1 MKMLLLLLLVSV
13 SQHASALEVYEGVES
28 VLLTCKA
35 PSVPFDPTLVWT
47 RHDLDL
53 PIVHERNDAGDELT
67 DQNQRYRRRTS
78 MKTDSLQTGDFSLTL
93 RNPITSDSGT
103 YTCTVT
109 AFGNTR
115 TLTAVELQVKVSHQ
129 VFTLEVYEGAESVLL
144 PCHIPFVSGPTTVM
158 WSRYDLNPPTVHQH
172 QQEEDELTDQNQ
184 RYRDR
189 TSMKTDALQTG
200 DFSLTLRKPH
210 IFDSSNYTCTIRVT
224 GEEPRLTDVQLQVK
238 EPYTF
243 PAEASVILAVLAI
256 AAIVG
261 LGVYLWKLFYR
272 VPPVEVD
279 SGVESVQLPCKT
291 TLHLPEDAKVEWKD
305 GGYKKVHVY
314 KNGSD
319 QPEEQHQVYRDR
331 TKMNEDLLK
340 TGDLS
345 LTLKHPTDGEGGI
358 YTCTVYSRERKILLN
373 KEVVLQVRV
382 HQVEVDSGVESVQ
395 LPFTKVHLPKDAKV
409 EWMADSKKV
418 HVYQNDSDWPEE
430 QHQDYRGRTA
440 MKQNLLKTGDLSLT
454 LKYPTDGD
462 NYSYTCTVYNKRKKI
477 LMKKE
482 VKLKVRVPQVEVDS
496 GVESVQLPFNT
507 TLHLPEDAKVQWM
520 DRSNRKV
527 HVHRNGSDQ
536 PEEQD
541 QVYRDRTKM
550 KRNLQKP
557 GDLSLTLKYP
567 TDGDTYTCTVYSREG
582 NILLKRKVQL
592 KVRVP
597 QVEVDSGVESV
608 QLPFNTTLHLPEDA
622 KVEWMDSD
630 DDTVHVYENSSDQPE
645 EQHQFYR
652 DRTKMNEDLLKTGDL
667 SLTLKYPTDG
677 DNRTYTCTVYSREG
691 NILLKRKVELKVRV
705 CQVEVEEGAESVQL
719 PFKTTQKLPE
729 DAEVMWK
736 CYERY
741 RNVHVYENGSDQPHI
756 QHQVY
761 RDRTKMNEDLLK
773 TGDLSL
779 TLKHPTE
786 RDSGGYSC
794 RVYSG
799 RISRFKTVLLKVK
812 VCQVEVQEG
821 AESVQLPFKTTQNLP
836 EDAMVRWRLKSPEP
850 SLIVHLYKNGS
861 DQPEEQHQV
870 YRDRTKMNED
880 LLKTGD
886 LSLTLK
892 HPTER
897 DSGEY
902 VSGVY
907 IKDVCIRVKNV
918 QLKVKGRVQVQDQTG
933 DIRNRSSSIDP
944 TPLMADQSV

>member
-1 MKMLLLLLLVSV
+1 MKTLVVFLLLMNV

-28 VLLTCKA
+28 VLLLCKDT
-35 PSVPFDPTLVWT
+35 SVPVDPTLLWT
-47 RHDLDL
+47 RHDLSL
-53 PIVHERNDAGDELT
+53 PVVHQHSLTGDELR

-78 MKTDSLQTGDFSLTL
+78 MKTDSLRTGDFSLTL

-103 YTCTVT
+103 YICTIT
-109 AFGNTR
+109 AFGNER
-115 TLTAVELQVKVSHQ
+115 TLTEVELQVKVSHQ
-129 VFTLEVYEGAESVLL
+129 VFTVEVYEGAESVLL

-158 WSRYDLNPPTVHQH
+158 WSRYDLNPPTVHQR

-243 PAEASVILAVLAI
+243 PAEASVILAVLAV

-272 VPPVEVD
+272 VPQVEVN
-279 SGVESVQLPCKT
+279 SGVESVQLACKT
-291 TLHLPEDAKVEWKD
+291 TLHLPEDAKVEWMD
-305 GGYKKVHVY
+305 SNFEKVHVY

-319 QPEEQHQVYRDR
+319 QPEEQHQAYRDR

-345 LTLKHPTDGEGGI
+345 LTLKHPTDGEAGK
-358 YTCTVYSRERKILLN
+358 YTCTVYNKERKILL
-373 KEVVLQVRV
+373 KKRVELQFKVP
-382 HQVEVDSGVESVQ
+382 QVEVDSEVKSVQ
-395 LPFTKVHLPKDAKV
+395 LPCKTTIHLPRDTKV
-409 EWMADSKKV
+409 EWMVKSSKKV
-418 HVYQNDSDWPEE
+418 HVYQNSSDWPED
-430 QHQDYRGRTA
+430 QDQSYRGRTELRR
-440 MKQNLLKTGDLSLT
+440 NLLKTGDLSLT
-454 LKYPTDGD
+454 LKYPTDWD
-462 NYSYTCTVYNKRKKI
+462 TDTYTCTVYNNRKKI
-477 LMKKE
+477 LIKKE
-482 VKLKVRVPQVEVDS
+482 VVLKVKVPQVEVDS

-507 TLHLPEDAKVQWM
+507 TLHLPEDAKVEWM
-520 DRSNRKV
+520 ESKYDLKV
-527 HVHRNGSDQ
+527 HVYKNGSDQ
-536 PEEQD
+536 PEKQH
-541 QVYRDRTKM
+541 QRYRGRTKM
-550 KRNLQKP
+550 NEDLLKT

-567 TDGDTYTCTVYSREG
+567 TDWDTRTYTCTVYSREG
-582 NILLKRKVQL
+582 NILLKRKVEL

-622 KVEWMDSD
+622 KVEWKDKGSRM
-630 DDTVHVYENSSDQPE
+630 VYFHQNGSDQLE
-645 EQHQFYR
+645 EQHQAFR

-677 DNRTYTCTVYSREG
+677 DTRTYTCTVYSREG

-719 PFKTTQKLPE
+719 PFRTTQNLPE
-729 DAEVMWK
+729 DAKVKWRENK
-736 CYERY
+736 FLG
-741 RNVHVYENGSDQPHI
+741 NILHVYKNGSDQPDK

-779 TLKHPTE
+779 TLKYPTE
-786 RDSGGYSC
+786 RDSGRYRC
-794 RVYSG
+794 LFLRKADII
-799 RISRFKTVLLKVK
+799 RWNTVL
-812 VCQVEVQEG
+812 
-821 AESVQLPFKTTQNLP
+821 
-836 EDAMVRWRLKSPEP
+836 
-850 SLIVHLYKNGS
+850 
-861 DQPEEQHQV
+861 
-870 YRDRTKMNED
+870 
-880 LLKTGD
+880 
-886 LSLTLK
+886 
-892 HPTER
+892 
-897 DSGEY
+897 
-902 VSGVY
+902 
-907 IKDVCIRVKNV
+907 
-918 QLKVKGRVQVQDQTG
+918 LKVKGRVQVQDQTG
-933 DIRNRSSSIDP
+933 DTRNRSSSIDP